1 MTTWSVDE
9 ARCVGCVLCSDL
21 VPQLFVYDLP
31 RQLVVVRED
40 CLVSGD
46 VRDAAEQALE
56 SCPVDAISC
65 RHAAGPGPGEAF
77 ALAV

>member
-1 MTTWSVDE
+1 MATWSVDE

-31 RQLVVVRED
+31 RQLVVVRQD
-40 CLVSGD
+40 CRLSDD
-46 VRDAAEQALE
+46 VRVAAQQALE

-65 RHAAGPGPGEAF
+65 RQESRSGSDK
-77 ALAV
+77 ALALAG